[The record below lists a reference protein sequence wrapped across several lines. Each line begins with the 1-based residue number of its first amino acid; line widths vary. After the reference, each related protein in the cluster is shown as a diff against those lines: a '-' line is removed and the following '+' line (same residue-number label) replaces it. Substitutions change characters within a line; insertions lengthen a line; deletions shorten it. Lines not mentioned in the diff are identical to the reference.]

1 MRDCPSAVTSS
12 PSEAISTTQGQ
23 TSGSRGPDRGG
34 PQMGGTTSAWQPSS
48 GAGRGIPPRG
58 QPSRPPRAPTGKPRS
73 QAVRVYTVTQ
83 QAADATPDV
92 VTGTI
97 SLFDTDA
104 HVLVDSGVTHS
115 FISREFIE
123 RVRIEMR
130 PTECS
135 MIVSLPTGNSL
146 IANRVYKR
154 SKVTIASHEFE
165 ADLIVLDIHDF
176 DIILGMD
183 WLAKHRATVDCHGK
197 EVHFSQPGEP
207 EVIFCGERKILSTRL
222 INVMQANKMLRK
234 ACQGYLVYAI
244 ESSNREMQLAK
255 VPVVNE
261 FCDVFPDDLP
271 GLPPDREIEFEIE
284 LAPGT
289 EPISIAPYRM
299 APAELKELKVQMEEL
314 LSKGFVKT
322 STSPWG
328 APVLFVKKKV
338 GSLRLCIDY
347 RQLNKVTIRNQYPL
361 PRIDDLFDQLQGA
374 KVFSKID
381 LRSGYHQLKVRREDV
396 PKTAFKT
403 RYGHYEF
410 LVMPFGLTNAPAAF
424 MDLMNRVFGPYLD
437 KFVIVFIDDI
447 LVYSSSKEEHAEHLR
462 IILQTLREHQLYAKF
477 IKCKFWL
484 DRVAFLGHVVSA
496 EGISVDP
503 QKIEAIVDWRS
514 PTNITEV
521 RSFLGLAGYYRK
533 FVEGF
538 SKIATPLT
546 KLTRKEEKFI
556 WSEACQN
563 SFDELKQRLTTAP
576 VLTLPSGSEGF
587 TVYCD
592 ASKQGLGCVLM
603 QHDRVIAYASRQL
616 KKHEVNYPTHDLE
629 LAAVVFALRIWRH
642 YLYGVP
648 CRIFTDH
655 KSLQYLFSQKDLN
668 MRQRRWIELIKDY
681 DCTIEYHPGK
691 ANVVA
696 DALSRKPSSSLA
708 QLKAEYLTMLVELR
722 SMGVSLETAES
733 GTLVAA
739 FHVRPV
745 LVDGVRD
752 LQAQDPYLMKLR
764 SKIEAGQQSNFT
776 LRGDGTLVLG
786 QRLCVPD
793 VIELKKEIMEEA
805 HSSAYAMH
813 PGSTKMYRTLK
824 DHYWWRGMK
833 REIAELV
840 SKCLTCQQIKIEH
853 QKPAGLLQPL
863 SIPEWKWERITM
875 DFVTGL
881 PKTQRGHDAIWVI
894 VDRLTKSAHFIATN
908 NTYSLE
914 RYARLFV
921 DEIVRL
927 HGAPVSIVSDR
938 DPRFTSR
945 FWPKLQDAMGTKLHF
960 STAFHPQT
968 DGQSERTIQ
977 TLEDMLRAC
986 VMEFKGSWDN
996 YLALI
1001 EFAYN
1006 NSYQSSIG
1014 MAPYEAL
1021 YGRMCRTPVCWDE
1034 VGERRLIG
1042 LEIVQD
1048 TTEKVNMIRERLKI
1062 ANDRQKSYADN
1073 RRRDLQFEIGDQVF
1087 LKISPWK
1094 GVLRFGKRGKLSLR
1108 YIGPYEI
1115 VSKVGPIAYKLKLP
1129 PELSRIH
1136 DTFHVSMLRKYIPD
1150 PSHVLREQPVQLK
1163 ENLTYEEIPV
1173 QIVDRKEKVLR
1184 SKVIPLVKV
1193 LWKSHEREAATW
1205 EPEAQM
1211 RHQYPHLFSG

>member
-1 MRDCPSAVTSS
+1 M
-12 PSEAISTTQGQ
+12 
-23 TSGSRGPDRGG
+23 
-34 PQMGGTTSAWQPSS
+34 
-48 GAGRGIPPRG
+48 
-58 QPSRPPRAPTGKPRS
+58 
-73 QAVRVYTVTQ
+73 VTQ

-104 HVLVDSGVTHS
+104 HVLVDSGATHS
-115 FISREFIE
+115 FIYRKFIE
-123 RVRIEMR
+123 RVGIEMR
-130 PTECS
+130 PAECG
-135 MIVSLPTGNSL
+135 MVVSLPTGDSL
-146 IANRVYKR
+146 IANRVYR
-154 SKVTIASHEFE
+154 GIKVTITSHEFE

-183 WLAKHRATVDCHGK
+183 WLAKHRATVDCYKK
-197 EVHFSQPGEP
+197 EVQFSQLGEP
-207 EVIFCGERKILSTRL
+207 EVIFCGERKILSTSL
-222 INVMQANKMLRK
+222 ISVIQANKMLRK

-244 ESSNREMQLAK
+244 ESANSEMQLAE

-261 FCDVFPDDLP
+261 FFDVFPEDLP

-299 APAELKELKVQMEEL
+299 APAEIKELKVQMEEL

-322 STSPWG
+322 STSLWG
-328 APVLFVKKKV
+328 APVLFVKKKD

-462 IILQTLREHQLYAKF
+462 IVLQNLREHQLYAKF
-477 IKCKFWL
+477 IKCQFWL

-503 QKIEAIVDWRS
+503 QKIEAIVDWKP
-514 PTNITEV
+514 PTNAIEV

-587 TVYCD
+587 IVYYD
-592 ASKQGLGCVLM
+592 VSRQGLGCVLM

-681 DCTIEYHPGK
+681 DCTIEYRPGK
-691 ANVVA
+691 ANVVV

-722 SMGVSLETAES
+722 SMGVSL
-733 GTLVAA
+733 
-739 FHVRPV
+739 
-745 LVDGVRD
+745 
-752 LQAQDPYLMKLR
+752 
-764 SKIEAGQQSNFT
+764 
-776 LRGDGTLVLG
+776 
-786 QRLCVPD
+786 
-793 VIELKKEIMEEA
+793 
-805 HSSAYAMH
+805 
-813 PGSTKMYRTLK
+813 
-824 DHYWWRGMK
+824 
-833 REIAELV
+833 
-840 SKCLTCQQIKIEH
+840 
-853 QKPAGLLQPL
+853 
-863 SIPEWKWERITM
+863 
-875 DFVTGL
+875 
-881 PKTQRGHDAIWVI
+881 
-894 VDRLTKSAHFIATN
+894 
-908 NTYSLE
+908 
-914 RYARLFV
+914 
-921 DEIVRL
+921 
-927 HGAPVSIVSDR
+927 
-938 DPRFTSR
+938 
-945 FWPKLQDAMGTKLHF
+945 
-960 STAFHPQT
+960 
-968 DGQSERTIQ
+968 
-977 TLEDMLRAC
+977 
-986 VMEFKGSWDN
+986 
-996 YLALI
+996 
-1001 EFAYN
+1001 
-1006 NSYQSSIG
+1006 
-1014 MAPYEAL
+1014 
-1021 YGRMCRTPVCWDE
+1021 
-1034 VGERRLIG
+1034 
-1042 LEIVQD
+1042 
-1048 TTEKVNMIRERLKI
+1048 
-1062 ANDRQKSYADN
+1062 
-1073 RRRDLQFEIGDQVF
+1073 
-1087 LKISPWK
+1087 
-1094 GVLRFGKRGKLSLR
+1094 
-1108 YIGPYEI
+1108 
-1115 VSKVGPIAYKLKLP
+1115 
-1129 PELSRIH
+1129 
-1136 DTFHVSMLRKYIPD
+1136 
-1150 PSHVLREQPVQLK
+1150 
-1163 ENLTYEEIPV
+1163 
-1173 QIVDRKEKVLR
+1173 
-1184 SKVIPLVKV
+1184 
-1193 LWKSHEREAATW
+1193 
-1205 EPEAQM
+1205 
-1211 RHQYPHLFSG
+1211 

>member
-1 MRDCPSAVTSS
+1 
-12 PSEAISTTQGQ
+12 
-23 TSGSRGPDRGG
+23 
-34 PQMGGTTSAWQPSS
+34 
-48 GAGRGIPPRG
+48 
-58 QPSRPPRAPTGKPRS
+58 
-73 QAVRVYTVTQ
+73 
-83 QAADATPDV
+83 
-92 VTGTI
+92 
-97 SLFDTDA
+97 
-104 HVLVDSGVTHS
+104 
-115 FISREFIE
+115 
-123 RVRIEMR
+123 MR

-135 MIVSLPTGNSL
+135 MVVSLPTGDSL
-146 IANRVYKR
+146 IANRVYKG

-183 WLAKHRATVDCHGK
+183 WLAKHRATVDCYRK
-197 EVHFSQPGEP
+197 EVQFSQPGEP
-207 EVIFCGERKILSTRL
+207 EVIFCGERKILSTSL
-222 INVMQANKMLRK
+222 ISVMQANKMLRK

-244 ESSNREMQLAK
+244 ESANSEMQLEK
-255 VPVVNE
+255 VPMVNE
-261 FCDVFPDDLP
+261 FFDVFPEDLP
-271 GLPPDREIEFEIE
+271 GLPLDREIEFEIE

-314 LSKGFVKT
+314 MSKGFVKT

-328 APVLFVKKKV
+328 APVLFVKKKD

-381 LRSGYHQLKVRREDV
+381 LRSRYHQLKIRREYV
-396 PKTAFKT
+396 PKTTFKT

-477 IKCKFWL
+477 IKCQFWL

-503 QKIEAIVDWRS
+503 RKIEAIVDWKP
-514 PTNITEV
+514 PTNVTEV

-576 VLTLPSGSEGF
+576 VLTLPSGSDGF

-616 KKHEVNYPTHDLE
+616 KKHEVNYPTHGLE
-629 LAAVVFALRIWRH
+629 LAAVVFTLRIWRH

-655 KSLQYLFSQKDLN
+655 KILQYLFSQKDLN

-691 ANVVA
+691 ENVVA
-696 DALSRKPSSSLA
+696 NALSRKPSSSLA

-733 GTLVAA
+733 GTLVAV

-745 LVDGVRD
+745 LVDRVRD

-833 REIAELV
+833 REIAEFV
-840 SKCLTCQQIKIEH
+840 SKCLIFQQIKIEH

-863 SIPEWKWERITM
+863 SIPEWKW
-875 DFVTGL
+875 
-881 PKTQRGHDAIWVI
+881 
-894 VDRLTKSAHFIATN
+894 
-908 NTYSLE
+908 
-914 RYARLFV
+914 
-921 DEIVRL
+921 
-927 HGAPVSIVSDR
+927 
-938 DPRFTSR
+938 
-945 FWPKLQDAMGTKLHF
+945 
-960 STAFHPQT
+960 
-968 DGQSERTIQ
+968 
-977 TLEDMLRAC
+977 
-986 VMEFKGSWDN
+986 
-996 YLALI
+996 
-1001 EFAYN
+1001 
-1006 NSYQSSIG
+1006 
-1014 MAPYEAL
+1014 
-1021 YGRMCRTPVCWDE
+1021 
-1034 VGERRLIG
+1034 
-1042 LEIVQD
+1042 
-1048 TTEKVNMIRERLKI
+1048 
-1062 ANDRQKSYADN
+1062 
-1073 RRRDLQFEIGDQVF
+1073 
-1087 LKISPWK
+1087 
-1094 GVLRFGKRGKLSLR
+1094 
-1108 YIGPYEI
+1108 
-1115 VSKVGPIAYKLKLP
+1115 
-1129 PELSRIH
+1129 
-1136 DTFHVSMLRKYIPD
+1136 
-1150 PSHVLREQPVQLK
+1150 
-1163 ENLTYEEIPV
+1163 
-1173 QIVDRKEKVLR
+1173 
-1184 SKVIPLVKV
+1184 
-1193 LWKSHEREAATW
+1193 
-1205 EPEAQM
+1205 
-1211 RHQYPHLFSG
+1211 